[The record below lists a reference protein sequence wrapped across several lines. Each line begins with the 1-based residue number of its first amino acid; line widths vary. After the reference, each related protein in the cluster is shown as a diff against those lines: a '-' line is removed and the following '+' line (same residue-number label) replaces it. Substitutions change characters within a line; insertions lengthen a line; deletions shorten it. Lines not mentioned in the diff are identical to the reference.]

1 VSCGIFFGKIRKSTK
16 IASHFALEH
25 SFFKERDENIQDL
38 VSPMFNISEDITPFY
53 EAMEKDAII
62 ADLIRRLRG
71 RKALTTPTVFEALID
86 LVIEQQISFKA
97 AHSIENRLIRAVG
110 NTLTLDGDT
119 C

>member
-1 VSCGIFFGKIRKSTK
+1 LRLTLRSHTPFSKNGMKS
-16 IASHFALEH
+16 
-25 SFFKERDENIQDL
+25 IQDL

-86 LVIEQQISFKA
+86 SVIEQQISFKA